1 MSTAIIGDYALV
13 IYGGQQ
19 QQQQQQQSNNNAFDV
34 QRTRDVKIL
43 QTF

>member
-13 IYGGQQ
+13 IYGGQ

>member
-13 IYGGQQ
+13 IYGG
-19 QQQQQQQSNNNAFDV
+19 QQQQQQSNNNAFDV

>member
-13 IYGGQQ
+13 IYGG